1 MCSGIIMAVLAPERP
16 SNNEPEKQYT
26 GHLET
31 PLPEGATFNQIL
43 QHIEYCKTVDAFHPE
58 QIIVLQKLTKELH
71 ALYIGMQISV
81 TKMAKQEFGGFP
93 TNIDGV

>member
-1 MCSGIIMAVLAPERP
+1 MAVLDAERP

-31 PLPEGATFNQIL
+31 PLPEGATFKQIL
-43 QHIEYCKTVDAFHPE
+43 QHIEYCKTVDTFHSD
-58 QIIVLQKLTKELH
+58 QISQLQKLTKELH
-71 ALYIGMQISV
+71 ALYIGMQIAA
-81 TKMAKQEFGGFP
+81 TRMAKQEFGGFP

>member
-1 MCSGIIMAVLAPERP
+1 MAVLEPERP
-16 SNNEPEKQYT
+16 SNEEQYT

-31 PLPEGATFNQIL
+31 PLPEGATFKQIL
-43 QHIEYCKTVDAFHPE
+43 QHIEYCKTVDAFHPD
-58 QIIVLQKLTKELH
+58 QIAVLQKLTKELH

-81 TKMAKQEFGGFP
+81 TKMAKQEFSGFP